1 MSWPSTGR
9 GHAREGGPLIS
20 VGVDIVDIDRFRRV
34 LARRPAM
41 HSRLFTAG
49 ELDYA
54 RTARDDVPRLAAR
67 FAAKEAVM
75 KALGVGLGAFS
86 FQDVEVTRHSTGA
99 PTLVVRGG
107 AERLATERGVARWHL
122 SLSHTDHLATAV
134 AVAE

>member
-1 MSWPSTGR
+1 
-9 GHAREGGPLIS
+9 
-20 VGVDIVDIDRFRRV
+20 VGVDVVDIDRFRRV

-41 HSRLFTAG
+41 HDRLFTAG

-54 RTARDDVPRLAAR
+54 RGAQDEVPRLAAR

-86 FQDVEVTRHSTGA
+86 FQDVEIGRESSGA
-99 PTLVVRGG
+99 PRLVISGG
-107 AERLATERGVARWHL
+107 AERLAAERGVAGWHL
-122 SLSHTDHLATAV
+122 SLSHTDHVATAI